1 MPSDVRGLDFVKILC
16 FSGLPGGIIPGC
28 CLPGVFL
35 FPGGPGLADRFSGG
49 TLFPDQLSGFPDI
62 CSGFPTDFWGHQ
74 AKKEIPF
81 LRPFK
86 VE

>member
-1 MPSDVRGLDFVKILC
+1 MPLDVWGLDFVKILC

-28 CLPGVFL
+28 CVPGVFF
-35 FPGGPGLADRFSGG
+35 FPGGPCLADRFSGG
-49 TLFPDQLSGFPDI
+49 TRFPDHCSDFSDQFSGFRPI
-62 CSGFPTDFWGHQ
+62 SGRYQ

-81 LRPFK
+81 LSLFK